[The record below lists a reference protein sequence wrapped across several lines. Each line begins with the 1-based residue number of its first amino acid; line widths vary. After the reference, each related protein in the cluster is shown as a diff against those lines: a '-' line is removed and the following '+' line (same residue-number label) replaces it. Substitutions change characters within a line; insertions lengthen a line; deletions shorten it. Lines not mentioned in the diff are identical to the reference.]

1 MIFQLCQLFCIGD
14 GSGGDPDEVIGDEV
28 DKGGDG
34 ALPEVEGELASSTT
48 EEIGDAMISN
58 QRSVKGVVKE
68 KTQVDGNLFKT
79 KRGRGPRLLMPVWL
93 RKKRQLLSSPT
104 SGGDTSDLSKY
115 VEVYL
120 CDNCDEDFD
129 RLQDLT
135 THGKGCSKKEVP
147 ISPIPLD
154 LALHIVLSTF
164 SGGLLGGRVDTT
176 AVVSCKQ
183 LQALLQ
189 NGKASLSK
197 EVEGWSKAE
206 GQ

>member
-1 MIFQLCQLFCIGD
+1 MSIFCTGE
-14 GSGGDPDEVIGDEV
+14 GGGGIQEAREVIGGKV

-34 ALPEVEGELASSTT
+34 ALPQVEGELASSTT
-48 EEIGDAMISN
+48 EEIGDVMTSN
-58 QRSVKGVVKE
+58 QLSDRGVVE
-68 KTQVDGNLFKT
+68 QKTQVDENLFKT

-104 SGGDTSDLSKY
+104 SGGDTSDPSKC

-147 ISPIPLD
+147 ISPIP
-154 LALHIVLSTF
+154 
-164 SGGLLGGRVDTT
+164 
-176 AVVSCKQ
+176 
-183 LQALLQ
+183 
-189 NGKASLSK
+189 
-197 EVEGWSKAE
+197 
-206 GQ
+206 